1 MISNY
6 GEMGAAMTDN
16 RKVQRTSIDVL
27 QIALR
32 KEEASCKLYEGMMN
46 DSKISFVRE
55 LLEKLRNEEARHVRM
70 IRKNIALLEMG
81 RG

>member
-1 MISNY
+1 
-6 GEMGAAMTDN
+6 MTDN